1 MQGLEELFEVP
12 VIESYGMTEAAH
24 QMASNPLPPGQR
36 KVGSVGLAAG
46 PEVSVMDGAGNL
58 LSPGEIGEI
67 VIRGANVT
75 SGYINSVES
84 STENFAQG
92 WFRTGDQGYLDEDGY
107 LFISGRLK
115 EIINRG
121 GEKISPR
128 EVDEALLE
136 HPDISQAIAFA
147 VPHSTL
153 GEDIAAAVVARE
165 KNQITEAAIRKYLG
179 SRLAA
184 YKIPSRI
191 LFVDD
196 LPKGATGKT
205 QRIGLAE
212 KFADRL
218 KGQYVALQK
227 EREAAVAQIYV
238 EVLGV
243 EQVGATDNFFALG
256 GDSLRATQVI
266 ARIRARFDVNLSIG
280 TIFWQSTVRE
290 LAQEI
295 RRVTAV
301 TDEDSATPRGTST

>member
-1 MQGLEELFEVP
+1 
-12 VIESYGMTEAAH
+12 
-24 QMASNPLPPGQR
+24 
-36 KVGSVGLAAG
+36 
-46 PEVSVMDGAGNL
+46 
-58 LSPGEIGEI
+58 
-67 VIRGANVT
+67 
-75 SGYINSVES
+75 
-84 STENFAQG
+84 
-92 WFRTGDQGYLDEDGY
+92 
-107 LFISGRLK
+107 
-115 EIINRG
+115 
-121 GEKISPR
+121 
-128 EVDEALLE
+128 
-136 HPDISQAIAFA
+136 
-147 VPHSTL
+147 
-153 GEDIAAAVVARE
+153 
-165 KNQITEAAIRKYLG
+165 
-179 SRLAA
+179 
-184 YKIPSRI
+184 

-218 KGQYVALQK
+218 KGQSVALQK

-243 EQVGATDNFFALG
+243 EQVSATDNFFALG